1 MFYFEARVIE
11 NVTQRFGYIEKVILL
26 SNIWKNT
33 VYNLIYEPFV
43 FLHLPLTS
51 TPRH

>member
-11 NVTQRFGYIEKVILL
+11 NVTRRFGYIEKVILL

-51 TPRH
+51 TSRH